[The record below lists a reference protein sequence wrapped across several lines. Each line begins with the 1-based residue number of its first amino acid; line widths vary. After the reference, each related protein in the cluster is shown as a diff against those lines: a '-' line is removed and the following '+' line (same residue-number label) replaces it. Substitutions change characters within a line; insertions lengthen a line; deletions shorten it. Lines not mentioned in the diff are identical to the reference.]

1 MAPREIT
8 RRDFLNG
15 TRIAVAGAAL
25 SPWVELF
32 GATAPAFAADDPFPP
47 ALTGLRGSH
56 DGAWEAAHAL
66 VSGRRF
72 EAGAAAR
79 RESVDLVVVGA
90 GISGLAAAWFY
101 RKARPGARILILEN
115 HDDFGGHA
123 KRNEFEAAGRTLI
136 GYGGTESIDGPA
148 SYSAVARELL
158 RELGV
163 DVEVFRR
170 AFDASVYESLG
181 LSVGVFFD
189 RESFGIDRLVAG
201 YGSLPWPEFAARTPL
216 STRARADLVRLQTES
231 RDYLPGL
238 SRDEKVALLEKTSYE
253 DFLLR
258 HARVDPEL
266 LRLYRGMSLEYLA
279 LGADSF
285 PAYWISQEPF
295 LPGLEGTLVERAR
308 PEEPY
313 IFHFPDGNASIARRL
328 VWSLV
333 PTALP
338 ARSAEAVLLAKPRY
352 GLLDVEGAP
361 VRVRLSSTAVGAHNA
376 ADGAGVDVT
385 YVRDGVVGTVRARDC
400 VLACWNSVIP
410 YLCPELPDRQKRG
423 LAYGVKA
430 PLVYVNVL
438 LRGWRAFV
446 DAGVQEIYAPNQ
458 TYSFARLDFP
468 VSLDGYRAPRS
479 PDEPI
484 LLHLVHVPHHPE
496 TPGAEQWRA
505 GRRALLG
512 TPFATYEAKLRE
524 QLRRMLGPGFDGDE
538 QILAITVNRWPH
550 GYAYQP
556 NTLWDAAW
564 ASEAERPWVIGRQ
577 RFGRIAIA
585 NADAAANAYTDAAID
600 QAHRAVGELLAGT
613 AGASEARSEP

>member
-1 MAPREIT
+1 VGRREIT

-25 SPWVELF
+25 SPWLELL
-32 GATAPAFAADDPFPP
+32 GLPEPALAAEQGFPP
-47 ALTGLRGSH
+47 AKTGMRGSH
-56 DGAWEAAHAL
+56 GGSWEVAHAL

-72 EAGAAAR
+72 EATDASR
-79 RESVDLVVVGA
+79 RESFDLVVVGA

-101 RKARPGARILILEN
+101 RKARPGARILILDN

-148 SYSAVARELL
+148 SYSSVARGLL
-158 RELGV
+158 RELGI
-163 DVEVFRR
+163 DTAVFQR
-170 AFDASVYESLG
+170 AFDASVYGSLG

-189 RESFGIDRLVAG
+189 RESFGVDRLVAG

-216 STRARADLVRLQTES
+216 SARARADLVRLHTEL

-253 DFLLR
+253 DFLRR
-258 HARVDPEL
+258 HARVDPEV

-279 LGADSF
+279 LGADSI

-308 PEEPY
+308 PQEPY

-333 PTALP
+333 PAAVP
-338 ARSAEAVLLAKPRY
+338 ADSAAAVLLARPSY
-352 GLLDVEGAP
+352 GLLDAEGAP
-361 VRVRLSSTAVGAHNA
+361 VRIRLSSTAVGARNA
-376 ADGAGVDVT
+376 AGGAGVDVT
-385 YVRDGVVGTVRARDC
+385 YVRDGVVGSVRARDC

-410 YLCPELPDRQKRG
+410 YLCPELSDRQKRG

-430 PLVYVNVL
+430 PLVYVNAL

-446 DAGVQEIYAPNQ
+446 DAGVQEIYAPNA
-458 TYSFARLDFP
+458 TYVFARLDFP
-468 VSLDGYRAPRS
+468 VSLDGYRATKS
-479 PDEPI
+479 PGEPI

-496 TPGAEQWRA
+496 AKGAEQWRI
-505 GRRALLG
+505 GRRDLLG
-512 TPFATYEAKLRE
+512 TSFATFEARLRD
-524 QLRRMLGPGFDGDE
+524 QLQRMLGPSGFDGDTE
-538 QILAITVNRWPH
+538 ILAITVNRWPH

-556 NTLWDAAW
+556 NTLWDPAW
-564 ASEAERPWVIGRQ
+564 ADEDEKPWVVGRQ

-585 NADAAANAYTDAAID
+585 NSDAAANALTDAAID
-600 QAHRAVGELLAGT
+600 QGHRAVAELLG
-613 AGASEARSEP
+613 G